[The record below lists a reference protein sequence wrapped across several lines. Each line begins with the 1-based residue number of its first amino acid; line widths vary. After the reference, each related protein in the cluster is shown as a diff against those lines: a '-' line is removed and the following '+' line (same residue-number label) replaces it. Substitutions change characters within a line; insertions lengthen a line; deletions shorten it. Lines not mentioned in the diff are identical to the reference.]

1 MYRKTLSY
9 RYAVITGIFIA
20 ACMALTAADITPG
33 TVEWTYYIWMPVIYL
48 LIPVFAT
55 AWIWILITDLI
66 HKKTICEKSSD
77 NKFLIAVEFL
87 LIAIFLYGSYGT
99 LAHSILGASLKEGLI
114 IFAVYA
120 LLGGLLTALIKFI
133 IKLIQK

>member
-9 RYAVITGIFIA
+9 KYAAIAGIFIA
-20 ACMALTAADITPG
+20 VCMALTAADITPG

-48 LIPVFAT
+48 FVPVFAT

-66 HKKTICEKSSD
+66 HKKTICEKSFN
-77 NKFLIAVEFL
+77 NKFIVAVEFL

-99 LAHSILGASLKEGLI
+99 LAHSILGTSLKEGLI
-114 IFAVYA
+114 TLAIYG
-120 LLGGLLTALIKFI
+120 LIGGLLAALIKFI